1 MAEIIRNNL
10 YSCFM
15 KTDSKALFT
24 VPELYLWTGYTY
36 ELIRKH
42 SVLGKSPL
50 VSLLETEVTVNT
62 IT

>member
-1 MAEIIRNNL
+1 MAEDIKNNL

-15 KTDSKALFT
+15 KTAGKALFI

-36 ELIRKH
+36 KLIRKH
-42 SVLGKSPL
+42 SVLHKNAL

-62 IT
+62 VT